1 MEIETPIMTKE
12 DYNLLSTA
20 KSTME
25 NVGIIMHGLNNVG
38 GVIEKGVDLIPEK
51 QQKWIGTKVNSVLMS
66 VVSANLKTMTKE
78 KIDVKPLNK
87 TYKAVVFASGTGLGF
102 FGAFGFGADL
112 MVSTKFMIRS
122 IMDVARSKGE
132 NVNEIETQLAC
143 IEVLALGGK
152 SKNDDGLNTSYY
164 TTRMALKAS
173 IKEASAYVAKNGSA
187 EIIEKLLLSSAFIRF
202 ISQIASR
209 FGVQVT
215 EKFVAEAIPVIGAVG
230 GGAINLIFIDHFQ
243 SMAGAHFTVRQLERK
258 YGEEFIRNIYE
269 EIVVN

>member
-1 MEIETPIMTKE
+1 MEIEIPIMTKE

-66 VVSANLKTMTKE
+66 VVSANLKTMSKE
-78 KIDVKPLNK
+78 KTDVKPLNK

-122 IMDVARSKGE
+122 IMDIARSKGE

-152 SKNDDGLNTSYY
+152 SKNDDGINTSYY
-164 TTRMALKAS
+164 ATRMALKAS

-215 EKFVAEAIPVIGAVG
+215 EKFVAEAIPVVGAVG
-230 GGAINLIFIDHFQ
+230 GGAINLIFIHHFQ
-243 SMAGAHFTVRQLERK
+243 NMAGAHFTVRSLERK
-258 YGEEFIRNIYE
+258 YGAEFIQEKYN
-269 EIVVN
+269 EIKVN